1 MDKEIYYKEEKMHR
15 HFFYIYVLKEL
26 LPKNF
31 SWIFSK
37 MKLLRR
43 LGKASRRDKH

>member
-15 HFFYIYVLKEL
+15 HSFYIYVLKEL